1 MASPLQGTSEEMSDR
16 TPLLLTLAAL
26 IALACLPACGN
37 RNRSSDAASVLR
49 VTSTVQHP
57 DNRRPWLKK
66 QPFTRTGLA
75 TVIEGGRLLVTADMV
90 SHTTF
95 IGLEKPE
102 DGIKGSAVVETID
115 EECNLAVLRPVERE
129 LLDETHP
136 LKLDINVRSGD
147 ALKILQLEPNGAPIL
162 SPATVTTVA
171 VMGYPADGSAYLLY
185 RTSATIPQKECSF
198 VIPALHDGK
207 LAGLVMRYDPK
218 TQAADIIPAPL
229 IARFL
234 KESAKPGY
242 RGLARAGLSWSEA
255 RGINLRSWLGAG
267 DRQGVYVTSV
277 EPGSPAENGG
287 IRRGDLIVK
296 VAGKTIDAE
305 GNYSDP
311 LHGKITF
318 SNLASLE
325 SGPGDRMPIAY
336 FRSLG
341 EGTGTAGSATLT
353 LSGRNPAAVVVPS
366 RVKGETVPHV
376 FLGGLLFQELSRP
389 YLREWGSNWRNEAP
403 QNLVYLDAF
412 QDELPGSPKRIVIL
426 SAVLPSEQTMGLQD
440 MANRVVTSVNGKE
453 ISSLGDVKDAISHPR
468 GGFHEIILE
477 GSSGPIHLEAANLG
491 DEERKL
497 RSHYGIPLESETGQG
512 IH

>member
-1 MASPLQGTSEEMSDR
+1 MRYR
-16 TPLLLTLAAL
+16 TLFLLTLL
-26 IALACLPACGN
+26 TVVTLTCLTSCGERKPA
-37 RNRSSDAASVLR
+37 STADSVLR
-49 VTSTVQHP
+49 VTSTIQYP

-66 QPFTRTGLA
+66 QPFTRSGLA
-75 TVIEGGRLLVTADMV
+75 TVIEGGRLLVTAEMV
-90 SHTTF
+90 AHSTF

-102 DGIKGSAVVETID
+102 DGIKGSAVIEAID
-115 EECNLAVLRPVERE
+115 EECNLAVLRPVESE
-129 LLDETHP
+129 LLKETHP
-136 LKLDINVRSGD
+136 LRLDMNVRSGD
-147 ALKILQLEPNGAPIL
+147 VLQILQLEPNGAPGL

-234 KESAKPGY
+234 KESAKPDY
-242 RGLARAGLSWSEA
+242 HGLARAGLSWSEA
-255 RGINLRSWLGAG
+255 RGRNLRSWLGAG

-277 EPGSPAENGG
+277 EPGSPAEKGG

-296 VAGKTIDAE
+296 VSGKAIDAE
-305 GNYSDP
+305 GNYTDS

-325 SGPGDRMPIAY
+325 NAPGEPMEIAY

-341 EGTGTAGSATLT
+341 EGTGTAGATTLT
-353 LSGRNPAAVVVPS
+353 LSGRNSASVIVPS
-366 RVKGETVPHV
+366 RVEKESVPHV

-389 YLREWGSNWRNEAP
+389 YLREWGSNWRNDAP

-440 MANRVVTSVNGKE
+440 MANRVVISINGKQ
-453 ISSLGDVKDAISHPR
+453 ISSLGDVKEAISCPR
-468 GGFHEIILE
+468 KGFHEIILE
-477 GSSGPIHLEAANLG
+477 GSSGPIYLEAAHLK
-491 DEERKL
+491 EEEQTL
-497 RSHYGIPLESETGQG
+497 RSHYGIPSEKEAGETLP
-512 IH
+512 